1 MPPLN
6 FRSADEPWQYSRNL
20 RRLTKALLSSHI
32 VGTTLAAVRKEY
44 TKGTIQMKY
53 IINENQIG
61 YLTRNGK
68 FEKVLTAGVHH
79 YAKTLGYEVQ
89 ITEATGWVNTFAFPV
104 KRLMEDEFFAKN
116 TVMETVPANSFAFVI
131 VDGIPIR
138 CVEGGQTVLYWNIFE
153 NVEIKVIT
161 PETPEVPEDF
171 PRELINVSAGRM
183 SIVHVPVGTVA
194 MLYYD
199 NRFVRELPTG
209 VYRFWKNNVA
219 VSVKNVTVA
228 KQLLS
233 LPAQELLTA
242 DKVTV
247 RVTMA
252 LEYTVTEPRVY
263 AEDFAN
269 GEEQLRLAAQLAL
282 RDYVGALKLEELLE
296 KKSEFTAFMLGRLK
310 ASDCAKWCEFSNG
323 GIKDIIIPG
332 DIREIMNTVLVA
344 EKQAQAN
351 VIARREEVAS
361 TRSLLNT
368 AKMMEENPT
377 LMRLKELEYLERI
390 CDRVD
395 SISVSG
401 GADLLGQLGALCKSG
416 K

>member
-1 MPPLN
+1 
-6 FRSADEPWQYSRNL
+6 
-20 RRLTKALLSSHI
+20 
-32 VGTTLAAVRKEY
+32 
-44 TKGTIQMKY
+44 MKY

-68 FEKVLTAGVHH
+68 FEKVLTPGA
-79 YAKTLGYEVQ
+79 YRYSNALGYEIK
-89 ITEATGWVNTFAFPV
+89 ITEAEGWVNTFALPV
-104 KRLMEDEFFAKN
+104 KRLMEDEFFAEN
-116 TVMETVPANSFAFVI
+116 TVMETVPANSFAFI
-131 VDGIPIR
+131 CVDGIPAK
-138 CVEGGQTVLYWNIFE
+138 CVKGGTTVLYWNVFE
-153 NVEIKVIT
+153 NVEIKVVT

-171 PRELINVSAGRM
+171 PRELISVSDMFM
-183 SIVHVPVGTVA
+183 STVSVPMGTVA

-199 NRFVRELPTG
+199 NRFVRELSTG
-209 VYRFWKNNVA
+209 VYRFWKNGVE
-219 VSVKNVTVA
+219 VSARNVTVA
-228 KQLLS
+228 KQMLS

-252 LEYTVTEPRVY
+252 LEYKVTEPRVY
-263 AEDFAN
+263 AEDFAD

-296 KKSEFTAFMLGRLK
+296 KKSEFSAFMLERLK

-323 GIKDIIIPG
+323 GIKDVIIPG

-390 CDRVD
+390 CERVD

-401 GADLLGQLGALCKSG
+401 GADLLGQLGALCKGTG

>member
-1 MPPLN
+1 
-6 FRSADEPWQYSRNL
+6 
-20 RRLTKALLSSHI
+20 
-32 VGTTLAAVRKEY
+32 
-44 TKGTIQMKY
+44 MKY

-68 FEKVLTAGVHH
+68 LEKVLTPGAYR
-79 YAKTLGYEVQ
+79 YAKALGYEVQ
-89 ITEATGWVNTFAFPV
+89 TAQAAGSVNTFAFPI
-104 KRLMEDEFFAKN
+104 KKLMEDDFFSQN
-116 TVMETVPANSFAFVI
+116 TVMEAVPANSFAFII
-131 VDGIPIR
+131 VDGIPVR
-138 CVEGGQTVLYWNIFE
+138 CVKGGNTVLYWNIFE

-161 PETPEVPEDF
+161 PDTPEVPEDF
-171 PRELINVSAGRM
+171 PRELLSVTNALQINTVS
-183 SIVHVPVGTVA
+183 VPAGTVA

-199 NRFVRELPTG
+199 NRFVRELSTG
-209 VYRFWKNNVA
+209 VYRFWKNGID

-228 KQLLS
+228 KQLLT

-252 LEYTVTEPRVY
+252 LEYTITEPRVY
-263 AEDFAN
+263 AEEFAY
-269 GEEQLRLAAQLAL
+269 GEEQLRLNAQLAL

-296 KKSEFTAFMLGRLK
+296 KKSEFSDFMLRCLRK
-310 ASDCAKWCEFSNG
+310 SDCARWCVFSNG
-323 GIKDIIIPG
+323 GIKDVIIPG
-332 DIREIMNTVLVA
+332 DIREIMNTVLIA

-368 AKMMEENPT
+368 ARMMEENPT

-401 GADLLGQLGALCKSG
+401 GADLLGQLGALCKG
-416 K
+416 NKN

>member
-1 MPPLN
+1 
-6 FRSADEPWQYSRNL
+6 
-20 RRLTKALLSSHI
+20 
-32 VGTTLAAVRKEY
+32 
-44 TKGTIQMKY
+44 MKY
-53 IINENQIG
+53 IINDNQIG

-68 FEKVLTAGVHH
+68 FEKVITPGVHR
-79 YAKTLGYEVQ
+79 YSNALGYEVKV
-89 ITEATGWVNTFAFPV
+89 TEAEGWVNTFTFPV
-104 KRLMEDEFFAKN
+104 KRLMEDNFFAEN
-116 TVMETVPANSFAFVI
+116 TVMETIPSDSFAFI
-131 VDGIPIR
+131 MADGIPVR
-138 CVEGGQTVLYWNIFE
+138 CVKGGMTVLYWNIFE
-153 NVEIKVIT
+153 DVEIKVVT
-161 PETPEVPEDF
+161 PDTPEVPEDF
-171 PRELINVSAGRM
+171 PRSMLIAAGNMISTVS
-183 SIVHVPVGTVA
+183 VPTGTVA

-209 VYRFWKNNVA
+209 MYRFWKNGVEVNARNV
-219 VSVKNVTVA
+219 VVA

-233 LPAQELLTA
+233 IPPQELLTA

-252 LEYTVTEPRVY
+252 IEYTVTEPRVY

-296 KKSEFTAFMLGRLK
+296 KKSEFSAFMIERLRK
-310 ASDCAKWCEFSNG
+310 SDCAKWCEFSNG
-323 GIKDIIIPG
+323 GIRDVIIPG

-390 CDRVD
+390 CERVD

-401 GADLLGQLGALCKSG
+401 GADLLGQLGALCKG
-416 K
+416 NKN

>member
-1 MPPLN
+1 
-6 FRSADEPWQYSRNL
+6 
-20 RRLTKALLSSHI
+20 
-32 VGTTLAAVRKEY
+32 
-44 TKGTIQMKY
+44 MKY

-68 FEKVLTAGVHH
+68 FEKVLTPGAYRYAG
-79 YAKTLGYEVQ
+79 AFGYEVRVVSALR
-89 ITEATGWVNTFAFPV
+89 EVNTCDIPI
-104 KRLMEDEFFAKN
+104 KKLCEDDFFAKN
-116 TVMETVPANSFAFVI
+116 TIVQNIPKNSFAFI
-131 VDGIPIR
+131 SVDGVPVK
-138 CVEGGQTVLYWNIFE
+138 CVRGGVVAYWNIFE
-153 NVEIKVIT
+153 DVEVKVFA
-161 PETPEVPEDF
+161 PETPEVSEDF
-171 PRELINVSAGRM
+171 PRELLGAAFNMMNTVS
-183 SIVHVPVGTVA
+183 VPAGTVA

-209 VYRFWKNNVA
+209 VYRFWKNEVEVTARNV
-219 VSVKNVTVA
+219 VVA

-233 LPAQELLTA
+233 IPAQELLTA

-296 KKSEFTAFMLGRLK
+296 KKSEFSEFMLIRLRE
-310 ASDCAKWCEFSNG
+310 SDCAKWCEFSNG
-323 GIKDIIIPG
+323 GIRDVIIPG

-390 CDRVD
+390 CERVD

-401 GADLLGQLGALCKSG
+401 GADLLGQLGALCKGG
-416 K
+416 KN

>member
-1 MPPLN
+1 MDRGITVGIL
-6 FRSADEPWQYSRNL
+6 A
-20 RRLTKALLSSHI
+20 RLSDFPFLYYI
-32 VGTTLAAVRKEY
+32 VL
-44 TKGTIQMKY
+44 KGTIEMKY
-53 IINENQIG
+53 IIRENEIG

-68 FEKVLTAGVHH
+68 FEKVLTAGVHR
-79 YAKTLGYEVQ
+79 YSQMLGYQVLV
-89 ITEATGWVNTFAFPV
+89 TEATGRVNTFEFPV
-104 KRLMEDEFFAKN
+104 KKLMEDEFFAEN
-116 TVMETVPANSFAFVI
+116 TVKEAVPANSFAFVI
-131 VDGIPIR
+131 VDGVPAH
-138 CVEGGQTVLYWNIFE
+138 CVKGGSTVLYWNIFE
-153 NVEIKVIT
+153 NVEIKVVT
-161 PETPEVPEDF
+161 PDTPEVPEDF
-171 PRELINVSAGRM
+171 PRELIDVADEYM
-183 SIVHVPVGTVA
+183 YIAYVPVGTVA
-194 MLYYD
+194 MLYFD
-199 NRFVRELPTG
+199 NRFVRELATG
-209 VYRFWKNNVA
+209 VYHFWKNGVA

-233 LPAQELLTA
+233 IPAQELLTA

-252 LEYTVTEPRVY
+252 LEYTVANPRVFT
-263 AEDFAN
+263 ENFAD
-269 GEEQLRLAAQLAL
+269 GTEQLRFAAQLAL
-282 RDYVGALKLEELLE
+282 RDYVGALKMEELLE
-296 KKSEFTAFMLGRLK
+296 KKSEFSDYLK
-310 ASDCAKWCEFSNG
+310 KQLEKSECAQWCDFYGG

-368 AKMMEENPT
+368 ARMMEENPT

-395 SISVSG
+395 SISVAG

>member
-1 MPPLN
+1 
-6 FRSADEPWQYSRNL
+6 
-20 RRLTKALLSSHI
+20 
-32 VGTTLAAVRKEY
+32 
-44 TKGTIQMKY
+44 MKY

-68 FEKVLTAGVHH
+68 FEKVLTPGA
-79 YAKTLGYEVQ
+79 YRFSKTLGYNVD
-89 ITEATGWVNTFAFPV
+89 IVSAKGAVDTAGIPV
-104 KRLMEDEFFAKN
+104 KRLCEDEFFAKN
-116 TVMETVPANSFAFVI
+116 TVMQNVPRNGFAFI
-131 VDGIPIR
+131 VADGVVLS
-138 CVEGGQTVLYWNIFE
+138 CVSGCTVLYWNFLE
-153 NVEIKVIT
+153 EVEIKCYT
-161 PETPEVPEDF
+161 PEEPEIPADF
-171 PRELINVSAGRM
+171 PRDLLGAAKLGVINTVS
-183 SIVHVPVGTVA
+183 VPAGTVA

-209 VYRFWKNNVA
+209 VYRFWKNGVEVTARNV
-219 VSVKNVTVA
+219 VVA

-233 LPAQELLTA
+233 IPAQELLTA

-296 KKSEFTAFMLGRLK
+296 KKSEFSEFMLIRLRE
-310 ASDCAKWCEFSNG
+310 SDCAKWCDFSNG
-323 GIKDIIIPG
+323 GIRDVIIPG

-390 CDRVD
+390 CERVD

-401 GADLLGQLGALCKSG
+401 GADLLGQLGALCKGG
-416 K
+416 KN